1 MKSFT
6 ETAFATQRY
15 LDYSFTTIRDCDVPR
30 RVDVAVCNTIETGL
44 FGGGTRTCLRHDPL
58 AYGGAGG

>member
-44 FGGGTRTCLRHDPL
+44 FGGGH
-58 AYGGAGG
+58 AYLPAA